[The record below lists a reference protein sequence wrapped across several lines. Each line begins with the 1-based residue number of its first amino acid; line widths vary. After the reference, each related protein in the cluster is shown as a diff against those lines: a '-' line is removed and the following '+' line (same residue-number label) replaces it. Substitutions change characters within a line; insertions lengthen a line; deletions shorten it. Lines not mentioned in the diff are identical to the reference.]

1 MLEYGLFSCV
11 TFCFR
16 SLGRFERCFRPLFLV
31 KQCSRMTCGSS
42 TYYVA
47 KTILE
52 MYSIISQITFINEYM
67 NNNRKTLD
75 VGYGRGVGMLLLN
88 SYTQNGFH
96 MAFRRD
102 MDI

>member
-1 MLEYGLFSCV
+1 
-11 TFCFR
+11 
-16 SLGRFERCFRPLFLV
+16 
-31 KQCSRMTCGSS
+31 
-42 TYYVA
+42 
-47 KTILE
+47 

-88 SYTQNGFH
+88 SYTHNGFH
-96 MAFRRD
+96 MAFWRD